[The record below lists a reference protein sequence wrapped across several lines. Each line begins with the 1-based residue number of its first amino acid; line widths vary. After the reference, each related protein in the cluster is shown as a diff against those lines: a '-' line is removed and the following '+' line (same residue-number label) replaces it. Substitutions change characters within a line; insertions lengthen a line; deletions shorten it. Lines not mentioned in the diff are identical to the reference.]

1 MPYIEERCIAG
12 RTVEV
17 EKYYSYHYGKH
28 WVRGE
33 YRAPSKE
40 AVKKS
45 NKRQAVKK
53 LRRLLNANFKDG
65 EDCLIT
71 CTFRPED
78 RPQTYQELLK
88 VAQLFIRRL
97 RKEYK
102 TYNYPLKYIYVLEKG
117 PGKKGDGSDGAVHIH
132 MVVSWNH
139 AMIFARCWK
148 WGYPP
153 KVEILGSDGQYA
165 KIAEYFM
172 KYSNK
177 TEKTLEEQGEK
188 IGKAYYPSKN
198 LIRPEP
204 VKRVVQ
210 AERFKETPR
219 VPKGYRLDKD
229 SERSGL
235 SELTGMPFYG
245 YTIIKMRC

>member
-1 MPYIEERCIAG
+1 MPYIEEKCVAG
-12 RTVEV
+12 RTIEV
-17 EKYYSYHYGKH
+17 EKYYSYHYGKK
-28 WVRGE
+28 WVRSE
-33 YRAPSKE
+33 YKAPSTE

-71 CTFRPED
+71 CTFREED
-78 RPQTYQELLK
+78 RPKTYSELLK
-88 VAQLFIRRL
+88 IAQLFVRRL

-102 TYNYPLKYIYVLEKG
+102 EYNYPLKYVYVLEKG
-117 PGKKGDGSDGAVHIH
+117 RGRKGDGSDGALHIH

-139 AMIFARCWK
+139 ALIFARCWT

-153 KVEILGSDGQYA
+153 KVEILGSEGQYSR
-165 KIAEYFM
+165 IAEYFM
-172 KYSNK
+172 KYSNT
-177 TEKTLEEQGEK
+177 TEAVAQEQGEK
-188 IGKAYYPSKN
+188 VGRAWYPSKN
-198 LIRPEP
+198 LIRPT
-204 VKRVVQ
+204 VKKKVVP
-210 AERFKETPR
+210 AMTFRETPK

-229 SERSGL
+229 SERSGV

-245 YTIIKMRC
+245 YTVIRMRC